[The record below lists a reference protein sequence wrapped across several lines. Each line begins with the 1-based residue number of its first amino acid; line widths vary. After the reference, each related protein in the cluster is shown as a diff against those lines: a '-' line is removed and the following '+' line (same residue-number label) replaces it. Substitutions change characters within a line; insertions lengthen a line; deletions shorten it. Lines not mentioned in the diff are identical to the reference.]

1 MSDRDND
8 KKKSIRMILMILIMT
23 EMEAISQTIIT
34 KVTIKLTI

>member
-1 MSDRDND
+1 MSDRYND

-23 EMEAISQTIIT
+23 EMEAISHTIIT